1 YVSGYGIARLGRLPE
16 KDCRTVAL
24 EVGMQNGGMGSALA
38 IGVLNSTNAALG
50 SVIFGTWM
58 NLSGSALASWWKGR
72 PPEEP
77 VVDNAAN

>member
-1 YVSGYGIARLGRLPE
+1 
-16 KDCRTVAL
+16 
-24 EVGMQNGGMGSALA
+24 MGSALA